1 MDTDIGNWHAGMGY
15 GRRNHAT
22 TPKVERIV
30 LLRVRTPETAM
41 ASAHGMIN

>member
-1 MDTDIGNWHAGMGY
+1 VDTVIGNWHAGMRN